1 MASNNNNKV
10 ASSHSPMASGG
21 AQSHSQ
27 SQPGAGDGAKPASGS
42 TEYQLRQYLLLLAS
56 LVATVTYGAGLNLP
70 GGAWQVD
77 DGQHHAGDSILQD
90 AHRHRYLIFYY
101 CNATA
106 FAASLVISLLLLVLD
121 GKNTGWWEALL
132 RVVMVLDL
140 LGLMGAY
147 AAGSCRDRFTTIFSA
162 LLVCA
167 VFAYVVVA
175 AFCWY
180 LGVLVLP
187 PKKHR
192 DDHNTAKNNDTSA
205 ANVHGY
211 EREELDELLMLLAT
225 FAVTI
230 TYVAG
235 LNPPGGFWGDTK
247 DGHQMSDPVLQ
258 ENYSRRYWAFYVCN
272 TTAFVASLLI
282 IILVVHK
289 NLTAKLTAKL
299 SLRFVALYGL
309 TITALLGLIGAYAAG
324 SCREVHE
331 STYVIC
337 LNAGVLAFIFL
348 LLAVAVRVKNRCR
361 CFQTVCDYA
370 SKCLRGIKG
379 WCFDRLQISR
389 DRCVCVCLISSTSN
403 ESPVAI

>member
-1 MASNNNNKV
+1 MASNNNNNKV

-21 AQSHSQ
+21 TQSHTQ
-27 SQPGAGDGAKPASGS
+27 SQPGAGAGAGDGAKPSS
-42 TEYQLRQYLLLLAS
+42 SSMEYQLRQYLLLLAS

-70 GGAWQVD
+70 GGAWQVN

-106 FAASLVISLLLLVLD
+106 FAASLVVSVLLLVLD

-147 AAGSCRDRFTTIFSA
+147 AAGSCRDKFTTIYSA

-167 VFAYVVVA
+167 VFAYVVA

-180 LGVLVLP
+180 LGVLALP
-187 PKKHR
+187 RKKHR

-211 EREELDELLMLLAT
+211 EREELDEVLMLLAT

-282 IILVVHK
+282 IILVVDK
-289 NLTAKLTAKL
+289 KLTAKL
-299 SLRFVALYGL
+299 SVRFVAHGAPGPHGGL
-309 TITALLGLIGAYAAG
+309 RRWELQGGPRKHLRHLPERRSSCLHLPPGGRRRHSEESLQMLTNCIRLCFEMSARSKGL
-324 SCREVHE
+324 
-331 STYVIC
+331 
-337 LNAGVLAFIFL
+337 VL
-348 LLAVAVRVKNRCR
+348 
-361 CFQTVCDYA
+361 
-370 SKCLRGIKG
+370 
-379 WCFDRLQISR
+379 
-389 DRCVCVCLISSTSN
+389 
-403 ESPVAI
+403 

>member
-1 MASNNNNKV
+1 MASNDNNNNKV

-21 AQSHSQ
+21 AQSHTQ
-27 SQPGAGDGAKPASGS
+27 SQPGAGAGAGDGAKPSS
-42 TEYQLRQYLLLLAS
+42 SSMEYQLRQYLLLLAS

-70 GGAWQVD
+70 GGAWQVN

-106 FAASLVISLLLLVLD
+106 FAASLVVSLLLLVLD

-147 AAGSCRDRFTTIFSA
+147 AAGSCRDKFTTIYSA

-167 VFAYVVVA
+167 VFAYVVA

-180 LGVLVLP
+180 LGVLALP
-187 PKKHR
+187 RKKHR

-205 ANVHGY
+205 TNVHGY
-211 EREELDELLMLLAT
+211 DREELDEVLMLLAT

-282 IILVVHK
+282 IILVVDK
-289 NLTAKLTAKL
+289 KLTDKL
-299 SLRFVALYGL
+299 SVRFVALYGL
-309 TITALLGLIGAYAAG
+309 TITALLGLMGAYAAG

-337 LNAGVLAFIFL
+337 LNAGVLAYIFL
-348 LLAVAVRVKNRCR
+348 QVAVAVTVKNRCR

-370 SKCLRGIKG
+370 SKCLVGVKG
-379 WCFDRLQISR
+379 WCFDRPQDHQPDPQISS
-389 DRCVCVCLISSTSN
+389 DRCVFN
-403 ESPVAI
+403 FQHK